1 MLDGYIELHINQ
13 IKVNET
19 FQRLYI
25 YQPGNG
31 DELPRICN
39 LSKGKGI

>member
-1 MLDGYIELHINQ
+1 MLDGYIDLHINQ

-19 FQRLYI
+19 FQKYI
-25 YQPGNG
+25 YISQVTVY
-31 DELPRICN
+31 ELPRICN